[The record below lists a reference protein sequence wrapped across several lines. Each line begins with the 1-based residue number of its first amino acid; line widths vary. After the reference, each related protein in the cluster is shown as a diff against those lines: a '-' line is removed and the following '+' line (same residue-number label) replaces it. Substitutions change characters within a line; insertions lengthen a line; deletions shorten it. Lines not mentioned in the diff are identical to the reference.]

1 MDKDFELA
9 IKLLR
14 EFYYEK
20 NGKEETISFLKEVLK
35 ILESKGE

>member
-1 MDKDFELA
+1 MEFETA

-20 NGKEETISFLKEVLK
+20 NGKDETIKFLKYITKEL
-35 ILESKGE
+35 SNAN